1 MTNYKHGIS
10 TTRDVDISI
19 EVSEAARVHAVIGTA
34 PINLLDDPEKAVNTP
49 YLVKNR
55 GEVKENLGICT
66 NYEDYTLMQATLVSL
81 QKIGTAPL
89 VMINVLDPSK
99 PQHVTAV
106 AGEEFQVTKGN
117 TKVEVEGILLKTL
130 VVSKDDTQG
139 KADED
144 YVAAFDANGYVNIA
158 VSETG
163 KLKGAEKLTIAYSKL
178 NPKGVTEED
187 IIGGVGEDGIRTGIE
202 LVDEI
207 YSRFQLIPDILTAPG
222 YSKSPQVAAALEMKA
237 ELIGELTNAVAI
249 VDIESETTVR
259 PEDVKTAK
267 DKLGCFARQTV
278 ACWPKVLVG
287 GYSVYASSVVAAV
300 LQSEATKNEGVPTSP
315 DNKTA
320 PIEGVV
326 LEDGKE
332 IHMTQ
337 KQVNNFI
344 NAAGVVS
351 FSYLGGWKCWGNN
364 TVAYPDK
371 TEPSNRFIKCVMM
384 SNYIENRFKTE
395 YLSEIGTDGK
405 TKVIDSIV
413 SNFNADLNALVP
425 DYLAGAEVIFDK
437 EENPISE
444 IEEGRFVF
452 KTRYAD
458 WTPMEYIENR
468 FTWDSE
474 ILRKAF
480 EGGE

>member
-10 TTRDVDISI
+10 TTRDADISI

-237 ELIGELTNAVAI
+237 EL
-249 VDIESETTVR
+249 
-259 PEDVKTAK
+259 
-267 DKLGCFARQTV
+267 
-278 ACWPKVLVG
+278 
-287 GYSVYASSVVAAV
+287 
-300 LQSEATKNEGVPTSP
+300 
-315 DNKTA
+315 
-320 PIEGVV
+320 
-326 LEDGKE
+326 
-332 IHMTQ
+332 
-337 KQVNNFI
+337 
-344 NAAGVVS
+344 
-351 FSYLGGWKCWGNN
+351 
-364 TVAYPDK
+364 
-371 TEPSNRFIKCVMM
+371 
-384 SNYIENRFKTE
+384 
-395 YLSEIGTDGK
+395 
-405 TKVIDSIV
+405 
-413 SNFNADLNALVP
+413 
-425 DYLAGAEVIFDK
+425 
-437 EENPISE
+437 
-444 IEEGRFVF
+444 
-452 KTRYAD
+452 
-458 WTPMEYIENR
+458 
-468 FTWDSE
+468 
-474 ILRKAF
+474 
-480 EGGE
+480 